1 MVTVGLSV
9 GPDVLESRD
18 SPHDG
23 SKGATLSIAEL
34 GSGYQGPSDERVPP
48 QDMSAEQSVLGSML
62 LNKDAIAESLA
73 LVKGHDFYRPA
84 HESIFEAILDLFGR
98 GEPADAITV
107 ADELTKRGDLSRVG
121 GASYLHE
128 LVQSVPTAANASYY
142 AEIVH
147 ERAVLRRLVEAGTRI
162 VQMGYGQGEGDVEDI
177 VNRAQAEVYSVAEK
191 RGGEDYVVL
200 SEVLEQTL
208 TEIEAAAGRTDEM
221 IGVPTGFL
229 ELDELTHGLHPG
241 QMIVVAARPAVG
253 KALALD
259 TPLPTPD
266 GWTTMG
272 AVAVG
277 DRLLGAD
284 GRPTTVVAATD
295 VLRDRP
301 CFEVEFSDGTVIVAD
316 AEHQWLTDTRASR
329 KSFQAARDHRNR
341 TRNQRTFAAVRTTRE
356 IADTLRTATREAR
369 LNHSVKLTKPLDLP
383 ARDLLLPPYVLG
395 AWLGDGTS
403 QAAQITTADAE
414 MVMRL
419 EAEGLVVTPT
429 AAPMRYSL
437 TLPVEAVSG
446 RQCVVCGEPF
456 TPRTNQVKTCG
467 GSCGGKAKGTERLEA
482 RCGDCGARCTGLAR
496 CQSCRADHGTFKA
509 LLRKVGVLGNKHIPA
524 DYQRASEAQRREL
537 LAGLLDTDGTVTNG
551 GCAQFTTTDQRLH
564 EDVLEL
570 IHGLGYR
577 TGVSKKAVTG
587 RRPES
592 SVAFTTT
599 FSSDDDVFWLPRKVL
614 RHKEL
619 RARQFQRRD
628 SRFVVAVRP
637 IEPVPVR
644 CVEVDND
651 DHLYLASRSMVPTHN
666 STLGIDIARSAA
678 IKHNLTT
685 AVFSLEMSRT
695 EITMR
700 ILSAEATIQLQDL
713 RKGLKGQEQWNKLAR
728 IMGKIGDAPLFID
741 DSPNMSLM
749 EIRAKA
755 RRLKQQ
761 HNLKLV
767 VIDYLQLMSSGKKVE
782 SRQQEVAEFSRAL
795 KLLAKELEVPVIAIS
810 QLNRGPE
817 QRTDKRPQMSDLRES
832 GCLPAETRILR
843 ADTGAEVTIGELAAS
858 GERDITVWALDD
870 GLRYT
875 KRTMTHA
882 FSTGFAPVFRLTLAS
897 GKTVRATENHP
908 FLTYAGWSPLASL
921 RTGDRVAVPRH
932 VPSPLLV
939 ADWEDSKVVLLAHLL
954 GDGSFVKR
962 QPIRYASIDEANLEA
977 VTKAA
982 LVFGVAAARDDYAAA
997 RCTTL
1002 RLHAPFRLTHG
1013 VRNPIAAWLDELG
1026 LFGLRSHEKF
1036 VPGDVF
1042 CLPKEQIALF
1052 IRHIWAT
1059 DGSVTVNKSG
1069 RGGRIY
1075 YGSTSRR
1082 LIDDLSRLLLR
1093 FGIQTRIRSVT
1104 KGEYRRNY
1112 TLDISGV
1119 DSQRRFLQE
1128 IGVHGERGVA
1138 AERLLEIV
1146 RGLTANTNVDTVPK
1160 QVWDDVREEMSA
1172 QGMTARQFQS
1182 ALGTQYCGSALYAS
1196 APSRARLSR
1205 VAEVLDSAALELMAT
1220 NDVFWDQ
1227 VVSVE
1232 AEGIEEV
1239 YDATVL
1245 DCHNFVAEGIAVHN
1259 SIEQDADVVILLHR
1273 DRSDPERDGE
1283 ADVIVAKHRNGP
1295 TKDIVLA
1302 FQGHYSR
1309 FNNMAREGGF

>member
-1 MVTVGLSV
+1 M
-9 GPDVLESRD
+9 
-18 SPHDG
+18 
-23 SKGATLSIAEL
+23 SIAEIDH
-34 GSGYQGPSDERVPP
+34 GYSGTDERVPP

-62 LNKDAIAESLA
+62 LNKDAIAESLQS
-73 LVKGHDFYRPA
+73 VKAHDFYRPA
-84 HESIFEAILDLFGR
+84 HEAIFSAILDLFGR

-107 ADELTKRGDLSRVG
+107 ADELTKRGEITRIG

-142 AEIVH
+142 ADIVH

-177 VNRAQAEVYSVAEK
+177 VNRAQAEVYAVAEK

-200 SEVLEQTL
+200 SEVLDQTL

-221 IGVPTGFL
+221 IGVPTGFI

-253 KALALD
+253 K
-259 TPLPTPD
+259 
-266 GWTTMG
+266 
-272 AVAVG
+272 
-277 DRLLGAD
+277 
-284 GRPTTVVAATD
+284 
-295 VLRDRP
+295 
-301 CFEVEFSDGTVIVAD
+301 
-316 AEHQWLTDTRASR
+316 
-329 KSFQAARDHRNR
+329 
-341 TRNQRTFAAVRTTRE
+341 
-356 IADTLRTATREAR
+356 
-369 LNHSVKLTKPLDLP
+369 
-383 ARDLLLPPYVLG
+383 
-395 AWLGDGTS
+395 
-403 QAAQITTADAE
+403 
-414 MVMRL
+414 
-419 EAEGLVVTPT
+419 
-429 AAPMRYSL
+429 
-437 TLPVEAVSG
+437 
-446 RQCVVCGEPF
+446 
-456 TPRTNQVKTCG
+456 
-467 GSCGGKAKGTERLEA
+467 
-482 RCGDCGARCTGLAR
+482 
-496 CQSCRADHGTFKA
+496 
-509 LLRKVGVLGNKHIPA
+509 
-524 DYQRASEAQRREL
+524 
-537 LAGLLDTDGTVTNG
+537 
-551 GCAQFTTTDQRLH
+551 
-564 EDVLEL
+564 
-570 IHGLGYR
+570 
-577 TGVSKKAVTG
+577 
-587 RRPES
+587 
-592 SVAFTTT
+592 
-599 FSSDDDVFWLPRKVL
+599 
-614 RHKEL
+614 
-619 RARQFQRRD
+619 
-628 SRFVVAVRP
+628 
-637 IEPVPVR
+637 
-644 CVEVDND
+644 
-651 DHLYLASRSMVPTHN
+651 
-666 STLGIDIARSAA
+666 STLGIDIVRTAA
-678 IKHNLTT
+678 IKHNL
-685 AVFSLEMSRT
+685 ASVVFSLEMSRT

-761 HNLKLV
+761 HDLKLV

-843 ADTGAEVTIGELAAS
+843 ADTGAEISIGELAAS

-882 FSTGFAPVFRLTLAS
+882 FPTGTAPVFRLTLSS
-897 GKTVRATENHP
+897 GKTLRATENHP
-908 FLTYAGWSPLASL
+908 FLTYDGWSPLAGL
-921 RTGDRVAVPRH
+921 RTGDRIAVPRH

-939 ADWEDSKVVLLAHLL
+939 ADWEDSKVILLAHLI

-962 QPIRYASIDEANLEA
+962 QPLRYASIDEQNLEA

-982 LVFGVAAARDDYAAA
+982 LAFGVAAVRDDYPAA

-1002 RLHAPFRLTHG
+1002 RLRAPFRLTHG
-1013 VRNPIAAWLDELG
+1013 KRNPIAEWLDGLG

-1036 VPGDVF
+1036 VPQDVF

-1052 IRHIWAT
+1052 IRHLWAT
-1059 DGSVTVNKSG
+1059 DGSVTVNKNQ

-1082 LIDDLSRLLLR
+1082 LIDDVSRLLLR
-1093 FGIQTRIRSVT
+1093 FGVQTRVRSVR

-1128 IGVHGERGVA
+1128 IGVHGDRGVA
-1138 AERLLEIV
+1138 AATLLDIV

-1172 QGMTARQFQS
+1172 QGMTTREFQS

-1205 VAEVLDSAALELMAT
+1205 VAEVLDNAELELMAT
-1220 NDVFWDQ
+1220 NDVFWDE

-1232 AEGIEEV
+1232 LDGFEEV

-1245 DCHNFVAEGIAVHN
+1245 DCHNFIANGVAVHN

-1273 DRSDPERDGE
+1273 DKSDPERDGE

>member
-1 MVTVGLSV
+1 M
-9 GPDVLESRD
+9 
-18 SPHDG
+18 
-23 SKGATLSIAEL
+23 SIAEI
-34 GSGYQGPSDERVPP
+34 GHGYSGTDERVPP

-62 LNKDAIAESLA
+62 LNKDAIAESLQS
-73 LVKGHDFYRPA
+73 VKAHDFYRPA
-84 HESIFEAILDLFGR
+84 HEAIFSAILDLFGR

-107 ADELTKRGDLSRVG
+107 ADELTKRGEITRIG

-177 VNRAQAEVYSVAEK
+177 VNRAQAEVYAVAEK

-200 SEVLEQTL
+200 SEVLDQTL

-221 IGVPTGFL
+221 IGVPTGFI

-253 KALALD
+253 K
-259 TPLPTPD
+259 
-266 GWTTMG
+266 
-272 AVAVG
+272 
-277 DRLLGAD
+277 
-284 GRPTTVVAATD
+284 
-295 VLRDRP
+295 
-301 CFEVEFSDGTVIVAD
+301 
-316 AEHQWLTDTRASR
+316 
-329 KSFQAARDHRNR
+329 
-341 TRNQRTFAAVRTTRE
+341 
-356 IADTLRTATREAR
+356 
-369 LNHSVKLTKPLDLP
+369 
-383 ARDLLLPPYVLG
+383 
-395 AWLGDGTS
+395 
-403 QAAQITTADAE
+403 
-414 MVMRL
+414 
-419 EAEGLVVTPT
+419 
-429 AAPMRYSL
+429 
-437 TLPVEAVSG
+437 
-446 RQCVVCGEPF
+446 
-456 TPRTNQVKTCG
+456 
-467 GSCGGKAKGTERLEA
+467 
-482 RCGDCGARCTGLAR
+482 
-496 CQSCRADHGTFKA
+496 
-509 LLRKVGVLGNKHIPA
+509 
-524 DYQRASEAQRREL
+524 
-537 LAGLLDTDGTVTNG
+537 
-551 GCAQFTTTDQRLH
+551 
-564 EDVLEL
+564 
-570 IHGLGYR
+570 
-577 TGVSKKAVTG
+577 
-587 RRPES
+587 
-592 SVAFTTT
+592 
-599 FSSDDDVFWLPRKVL
+599 
-614 RHKEL
+614 
-619 RARQFQRRD
+619 
-628 SRFVVAVRP
+628 
-637 IEPVPVR
+637 
-644 CVEVDND
+644 
-651 DHLYLASRSMVPTHN
+651 
-666 STLGIDIARSAA
+666 STLGIDIVRTAA
-678 IKHNLTT
+678 IKHNL
-685 AVFSLEMSRT
+685 ASVVFSLEMSRT

-761 HNLKLV
+761 HDLKLV

-843 ADTGAEVTIGELAAS
+843 ADTGAEISIGELAAS

-882 FSTGFAPVFRLTLAS
+882 FSTGTAPVFRLTLSS
-897 GKTVRATENHP
+897 GKTLRATENHP
-908 FLTYAGWSPLASL
+908 FLTYDGWSPLAGL
-921 RTGDRVAVPRH
+921 RTGDRIAVPRH

-939 ADWEDSKVVLLAHLL
+939 ADWEDSKVILLAHLI

-962 QPIRYASIDEANLEA
+962 QPLRYASIDEQNLEA

-982 LVFGVAAARDDYAAA
+982 LAFGVAAVRDDYPAA

-1002 RLHAPFRLTHG
+1002 RLRAPFRLTHG
-1013 VRNPIAAWLDELG
+1013 KRNPIAEWLDGLG

-1036 VPGDVF
+1036 VPQDVF

-1052 IRHIWAT
+1052 IRHLWAT
-1059 DGSVTVNKSG
+1059 DGSVTVNKNQ

-1082 LIDDLSRLLLR
+1082 LIDDVSRLLLR
-1093 FGIQTRIRSVT
+1093 FGVQTRVRSVR

-1128 IGVHGERGVA
+1128 IGVHGDRGVA
-1138 AERLLEIV
+1138 AATLLDIV

-1172 QGMTARQFQS
+1172 QGMTTREFQS

-1205 VAEVLDSAALELMAT
+1205 VAEVLDNAELELMAT
-1220 NDVFWDQ
+1220 NDVFWDE

-1232 AEGIEEV
+1232 LDGFEEV

-1245 DCHNFVAEGIAVHN
+1245 DCHNFIANGVAVHN

-1273 DRSDPERDGE
+1273 DKSDPERDGE

>member
-1 MVTVGLSV
+1 M
-9 GPDVLESRD
+9 
-18 SPHDG
+18 
-23 SKGATLSIAEL
+23 SIAEIDH
-34 GSGYQGPSDERVPP
+34 GYSGTDERVPP

-62 LNKDAIAESLA
+62 LNKDAIAESLQS
-73 LVKGHDFYRPA
+73 VKAHDFYRPA
-84 HESIFEAILDLFGR
+84 HEAIFSAILDLFGR

-107 ADELTKRGDLSRVG
+107 ADELTKRGEITRIG

-142 AEIVH
+142 ADIVH

-177 VNRAQAEVYSVAEK
+177 VNRAQAEVYAVAEK

-200 SEVLEQTL
+200 SEVLDQTL

-221 IGVPTGFL
+221 IGVPTGFI

-253 KALALD
+253 K
-259 TPLPTPD
+259 
-266 GWTTMG
+266 
-272 AVAVG
+272 
-277 DRLLGAD
+277 
-284 GRPTTVVAATD
+284 
-295 VLRDRP
+295 
-301 CFEVEFSDGTVIVAD
+301 
-316 AEHQWLTDTRASR
+316 
-329 KSFQAARDHRNR
+329 
-341 TRNQRTFAAVRTTRE
+341 
-356 IADTLRTATREAR
+356 
-369 LNHSVKLTKPLDLP
+369 
-383 ARDLLLPPYVLG
+383 
-395 AWLGDGTS
+395 
-403 QAAQITTADAE
+403 
-414 MVMRL
+414 
-419 EAEGLVVTPT
+419 
-429 AAPMRYSL
+429 
-437 TLPVEAVSG
+437 
-446 RQCVVCGEPF
+446 
-456 TPRTNQVKTCG
+456 
-467 GSCGGKAKGTERLEA
+467 
-482 RCGDCGARCTGLAR
+482 
-496 CQSCRADHGTFKA
+496 
-509 LLRKVGVLGNKHIPA
+509 
-524 DYQRASEAQRREL
+524 
-537 LAGLLDTDGTVTNG
+537 
-551 GCAQFTTTDQRLH
+551 
-564 EDVLEL
+564 
-570 IHGLGYR
+570 
-577 TGVSKKAVTG
+577 
-587 RRPES
+587 
-592 SVAFTTT
+592 
-599 FSSDDDVFWLPRKVL
+599 
-614 RHKEL
+614 
-619 RARQFQRRD
+619 
-628 SRFVVAVRP
+628 
-637 IEPVPVR
+637 
-644 CVEVDND
+644 
-651 DHLYLASRSMVPTHN
+651 
-666 STLGIDIARSAA
+666 STLGIDIVRTAA
-678 IKHNLTT
+678 IKHNL
-685 AVFSLEMSRT
+685 ASVVFSLEMSRT

-761 HNLKLV
+761 HDLKLV

-843 ADTGAEVTIGELAAS
+843 ADTGAEISIGELAAS

-882 FSTGFAPVFRLTLAS
+882 FPTGTAPVFRLTLSS
-897 GKTVRATENHP
+897 GKTLRATENHP
-908 FLTYAGWSPLASL
+908 FLTYDGWSPLAGL
-921 RTGDRVAVPRH
+921 RTGDRIAVPRH

-939 ADWEDSKVVLLAHLL
+939 ADWEDSKVILLAHLI

-962 QPIRYASIDEANLEA
+962 QPLRYASIDEQNLEA

-982 LVFGVAAARDDYAAA
+982 LAFGVAAVRDDYPAA

-1002 RLHAPFRLTHG
+1002 RLRAPFRLTHG
-1013 VRNPIAAWLDELG
+1013 KRNPIAEWLDGLG

-1036 VPGDVF
+1036 VPQDVF

-1052 IRHIWAT
+1052 IRHLWAT
-1059 DGSVTVNKSG
+1059 DGSVTVNKNQ

-1082 LIDDLSRLLLR
+1082 LIDDVSRLLLR
-1093 FGIQTRIRSVT
+1093 FGVQTRVRSVR

-1128 IGVHGERGVA
+1128 IGVHGDRGVA
-1138 AERLLEIV
+1138 AATLLDIV

-1172 QGMTARQFQS
+1172 QGMTTREFQS

-1205 VAEVLDSAALELMAT
+1205 VAEVLDNAELELMAT
-1220 NDVFWDQ
+1220 NDVFWDE

-1232 AEGIEEV
+1232 LDGFEEV

-1245 DCHNFVAEGIAVHN
+1245 DCHNFIANGVAVHN